1 MSLPACRWRAP
12 APPASV
18 GAGFLLGSR
27 ETLLETKDGGR
38 TWAPRTVAAAQDEG
52 FNYRFTSISFNGNEG
67 WIVGK
72 PAILLHSADG
82 GANWDRV
89 PLSAKLPG
97 NPILVSALA
106 GKPGQA
112 EMVTD
117 QVGPWGRAVRV

>member
-1 MSLPACRWRAP
+1 LREHERLRLVHAP
-12 APPASV
+12 
-18 GAGFLLGSR
+18 AGFLLGSR

-38 TWAPRTVAAAQDEG
+38 TWEPRTVAAA
-52 FNYRFTSISFNGNEG
+52 
-67 WIVGK
+67 
-72 PAILLHSADG
+72 
-82 GANWDRV
+82 RV

-117 QVGPWGRAVRV
+117 QARARVSSPRRPGASRALPGFHAACSDAAVGCR